1 MLEKIAKWLTRKP
14 KLVAMMA
21 VLMLIPAA
29 IGYIST
35 RINYDILSYL
45 PEDLESSH
53 GEKLLEEPFKM
64 AATSMLVVESMPAGY
79 TNSLLNDIKA
89 IDGVSNAIWISN
101 HDDHSVQPPR
111 RLGRDHGGHRAGP
124 AGL

>member
-64 AATSMLVVESMPAGY
+64 AATSMLVVGLSLVVSFAAYAFAKLEFRACSMTSRPLTEFPTPSGSA
-79 TNSLLNDIKA
+79 TLWASR
-89 IDGVSNAIWISN
+89 S
-101 HDDHSVQPPR
+101 PR
-111 RLGRDHGGHRAGP
+111 T
-124 AGL
+124 

>member
-1 MLEKIAKWLTRKP
+1 MLKKIAKWLTRKP

-79 TNSLLNDIKA
+79 TCLTACSMTSRPLTVFPMPSGSA
-89 IDGVSNAIWISN
+89 TSWASR
-101 HDDHSVQPPR
+101 SPR
-111 RLGRDHGGHRAGP
+111 T
-124 AGL
+124 

>member
-64 AATSMLVVESMPAGY
+64 AATTMLVVESMPAGY
-79 TNSLLNDIKA
+79 TMTSRPLTVFPMPSGSATLWA
-89 IDGVSNAIWISN
+89 SRS
-101 HDDHSVQPPR
+101 PR
-111 RLGRDHGGHRAGP
+111 T
-124 AGL
+124 